1 MGLIIKKYVFFIITS
16 TLKKQYHINEFW
28 IHIIVWVCLFSF
40 PISVSYVEYGEL
52 RLDYFYPILL
62 NPVLVYLNYLVL
74 VPRLLLN
81 KKIGLYII
89 LSVII
94 LVTLNFI
101 ATFTA
106 PAAPI
111 EQFRELLKSSDIT
124 PLRYVPTILTSIIS
138 LAFFLLGGV
147 LGLVK
152 DFYVRE
158 RIHKEKEVQ
167 RKETELQFLRAQ
179 LNPHFLF
186 NSLNSIYSL
195 VRNKANEAPEAVITL
210 SELMRYM
217 LYEAKRELVPLS
229 KEIDYIKNYVTLQLL
244 RLADSENVK
253 LKISGDYD
261 NKEIQPLLFIPFV
274 ENAFKYGT
282 DYKGMTYVDIKFEII
297 GDNLFFLVKNKIGF
311 YKKDDENSGIGFE
324 NIRNI
329 LKLLYPENHVLKIEK
344 TNAINLTLDCP
355 FQK

>member
-1 MGLIIKKYVFFIITS
+1 M
-16 TLKKQYHINEFW
+16 E
-28 IHIIVWVCLFSF
+28 
-40 PISVSYVEYGEL
+40 
-52 RLDYFYPILL
+52 
-62 NPVLVYLNYLVL
+62 
-74 VPRLLLN
+74 
-81 KKIGLYII
+81 
-89 LSVII
+89 
-94 LVTLNFI
+94 
-101 ATFTA
+101 
-106 PAAPI
+106 
-111 EQFRELLKSSDIT
+111 
-124 PLRYVPTILTSIIS
+124 
-138 LAFFLLGGV
+138 
-147 LGLVK
+147 
-152 DFYVRE
+152 FYVRE

-324 NIRNI
+324 NIRNR

-344 TNAINLTLDCP
+344 TNGFYCVQLELNLLT
-355 FQK
+355 